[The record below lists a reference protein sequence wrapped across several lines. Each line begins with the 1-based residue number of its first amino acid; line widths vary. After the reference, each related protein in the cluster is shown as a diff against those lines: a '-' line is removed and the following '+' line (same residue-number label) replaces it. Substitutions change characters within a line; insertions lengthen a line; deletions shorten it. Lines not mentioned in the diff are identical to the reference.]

1 MQKNNYLFVL
11 AEQKSAT
18 FAENLKLKDMEKNNI
33 IDFEK
38 VLDLQI
44 TVSNGQVFSRKRIE
58 SGKPV
63 FEYTCYQGTFRPVY
77 DPSGLYFNM
86 MYHGKIVKY
95 VPDNDEV
102 FADLMSNDADVLKK
116 AMNYVYHRAKHMT
129 YIGNNK

>member
-1 MQKNNYLFVL
+1 MFIFT
-11 AEQKSAT
+11 EQIIIN
-18 FAENLKLKDMEKNNI
+18 FAENLKFKEMEKNSI

-38 VLDLQI
+38 VLDLEI
-44 TVSNGQVFSRKRIE
+44 TGSNGQVFSRKRIE

-63 FEYTCYQGTFRPVY
+63 FEFACYKGTFRPVY
-77 DPSGLYFNM
+77 DPKGLYFNM

-116 AMNYVYHRAKHMT
+116 AINYVYQRAKHIP
-129 YIGNNK
+129 YIDNNK

>member
-11 AEQKSAT
+11 DEQKSVT

-33 IDFEK
+33 IDF
-38 VLDLQI
+38 
-44 TVSNGQVFSRKRIE
+44 
-58 SGKPV
+58 
-63 FEYTCYQGTFRPVY
+63 
-77 DPSGLYFNM
+77 NM

-95 VPDNDEV
+95 VPENTDI
-102 FADLMSNDADVLKK
+102 FGDLMSNDADVLKK